1 MKNLFLFIFMLLSI
15 NSFTQDK
22 LDIKIDKG
30 IQLYENGKKEK
41 AFKIWK
47 KVEKKSNKPS
57 STYGTA
63 LGNILWYY
71 IENND
76 EENFL
81 NYYKK
86 IINSSLKEK
95 DRNYEIGQPYKNYR
109 YHATIHIAS
118 YYSNNYQFKKGL
130 AFIEKADSL
139 QFETTS
145 LTSFIYQKVDL
156 SFWKYRL
163 LKDLNQEKKAIYELI
178 KRAFEYNYKGMYP
191 NWATVSPSNDEL
203 ELSETICSK
212 YHNLNKL
219 KLQIDQG
226 ISNLKYISDKKKI
239 SFKINESTY
248 LINPFNDQINTVEK
262 SKKYLK
268 NSFFYQYVTSK
279 TNNK

>member
-1 MKNLFLFIFMLLSI
+1 MLLSI

-86 IINSSLKEK
+86 IINSSLNEK
-95 DRNYEIGQPYKNYR
+95 DRNYEIGQP
-109 YHATIHIAS
+109 
-118 YYSNNYQFKKGL
+118 
-130 AFIEKADSL
+130 
-139 QFETTS
+139 
-145 LTSFIYQKVDL
+145 
-156 SFWKYRL
+156 
-163 LKDLNQEKKAIYELI
+163 
-178 KRAFEYNYKGMYP
+178 
-191 NWATVSPSNDEL
+191 
-203 ELSETICSK
+203 SK
-212 YHNLNKL
+212 YMT
-219 KLQIDQG
+219 
-226 ISNLKYISDKKKI
+226 KI
-239 SFKINESTY
+239 S
-248 LINPFNDQINTVEK
+248 
-262 SKKYLK
+262 
-268 NSFFYQYVTSK
+268 
-279 TNNK
+279 